1 MNIYV
6 GYDSRE
12 SSAYDVCKFSLE
24 QNTTHDI
31 KITPLMLQ
39 QLRRAGTYTRPH
51 DIKSSTEFT
60 FSRFLVP
67 YLQQHTGWAMFCDC
81 DFVWL
86 DDVSKLFECCD
97 DKYAVMVVKHD
108 YTPKET
114 VKMDGAAQEQYP
126 RKNWSSMVLWNCD
139 HQANQC
145 VTPDLV
151 NSQTGM
157 FLHRFMWLDDHQ
169 IGEIS
174 HEWNWLTDWYDEST
188 DGTPRA
194 LHFTQGG
201 PWFEQ
206 YKHTKYAEVWNEY
219 HHRYTQENN
228 G

>member
-1 MNIYV
+1 MDIYI
-6 GYDSRE
+6 GYDSKE
-12 SSAYDVCKFSLE
+12 SSAFDVCKFSLE
-24 QNTTHDI
+24 CNTSSDI
-31 KITPLMLQ
+31 NITPLRLQ
-39 QLRRAGTYTRPH
+39 SLRDGGIYTRSY
-51 DIKSSTEFT
+51 DVKSSTEFT

-67 YLQQHTGWAMFCDC
+67 HLQQHTGWAMFCDC

-86 DDVSKLFECCD
+86 DDVSKLFDLCD

-114 VKMDGAAQEQYP
+114 VKMDGAPQEQYP

-139 HQANQC
+139 HQANHY

-151 NSQTGM
+151 NTQTGM
-157 FLHRFMWLDDHQ
+157 FLHRFMWLEDHQ

-188 DGTPRA
+188 DGSPRA
-194 LHFTQGG
+194 LHYTLGG

-206 YKHTKYAEVWNEY
+206 YKHAKYADVWNEY
-219 HHRYTQENN
+219 HHRYTQKNH